1 MKTALYAL
9 LLAAAPLPGCSSGEE
24 SAAPVPGGRSRC
36 VPCCRGFSVRCP
48 KTARRCGRGCRPRG
62 RTGGYLLRK
71 GCGAPAQR
79 QHPLAPCERAG
90 SRRGGGG
97 VHEVVCRA
105 RSGRNAAGALSLP
118 GGIRRGGQRLAGDGD
133 GRSALPDDRQDL
145 RIPGHVAGQ
154 TSGGNGRRAS
164 GRQREPQGVSDGDRR
179 PLSEFGENGRPP
191 RRERRRGSLCETE
204 AVGAPDFPA

>member
-1 MKTALYAL
+1 MLFCWLRPRFRGARPGRR
-9 LLAAAPLPGCSSGEE
+9 APLRFPGKGRGASRVAGASRFGVRKR
-24 SAAPVPGGRSRC
+24 PVG
-36 VPCCRGFSVRCP
+36 
-48 KTARRCGRGCRPRG
+48 ADGCRPRG

-90 SRRGGGG
+90 SRRGGEE

-145 RIPGHVAGQ
+145 RIPGHVACQ

-191 RRERRRGSLCETE
+191 RRGRGRGSLCETE
-204 AVGAPDFPA
+204 AVGAPDLPA